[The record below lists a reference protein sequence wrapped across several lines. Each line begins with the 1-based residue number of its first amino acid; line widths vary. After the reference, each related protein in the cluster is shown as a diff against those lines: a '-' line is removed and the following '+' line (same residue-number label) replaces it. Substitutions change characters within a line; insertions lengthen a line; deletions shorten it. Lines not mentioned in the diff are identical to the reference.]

1 MQLALRKFVSPSAD
15 LAIRLETV
23 DGSGNPTGTLVNA
36 NATATV
42 TAASLFNLDFNPIA
56 VDAHNLSLS

>member
-1 MQLALRKFVSPSAD
+1 MKLALRKFVSPSAD

-42 TAASLFNLDFNPIA
+42 TAASLTTSL
-56 VDAHNLSLS
+56 VDTTVTFA

>member
-1 MQLALRKFVSPSAD
+1 MGLHLT
-15 LAIRLETV
+15 IRLETV

-42 TAASLFNLDFNPIA
+42 TEASLTT
-56 VDAHNLSLS
+56 SLVNTTVTFA

>member
-1 MQLALRKFVSPSAD
+1 MQLALRKFASPSAS
-15 LAIRLETV
+15 LSVRLEII

-36 NATATV
+36 NATV